1 MNIITLFL
9 VYLTVVNIVTF
20 ITYGVDKWQAT
31 REGWRISEATLLWL
45 VVAGGGFG
53 ALAAVWLFRHKTKH
67 TRFRIL
73 VPLNMILQLALLV
86 LLVYLSFIK

>member
-9 VYLTVVNIVTF
+9 VYPTVVNIVTF

-67 TRFRIL
+67 VKFTLGI
-73 VPLNMILQLALLV
+73 PSIMITEFVLANIV
-86 LLVYLSFIK
+86 LYMITSR

>member
-9 VYLTVVNIVTF
+9 VYLAVVNIVTF

-67 TRFRIL
+67 VKFTLGI
-73 VPLNMILQLALLV
+73 PSIMITEFVLANIV
-86 LLVYLSFIK
+86 LYMITSR

>member
-67 TRFRIL
+67 VKFTLGI
-73 VPLNMILQLALLV
+73 PSIMITEFVLANIV
-86 LLVYLSFIK
+86 LYMITSR

>member
-67 TRFRIL
+67 VKFTLGI
-73 VPLNMILQLALLV
+73 PLIMITEFVLANIV
-86 LLVYLSFIK
+86 LYMITSR